1 MFDELDD
8 LFPLFHRILLFDS
21 SLSILSIGIQKF
33 FPQRIIFRVEFFDFS
48 DDIFCGRRVGVE
60 SQSSCELF
68 DFLLTAG
75 YRFTEAVCSIL
86 RDPEVIFKIF
96 LNRCV

>member
-60 SQSSCELF
+60 SQSSCEPVSYTHL
-68 DFLLTAG
+68 DVYKRQGEGSCGSDERACGDL
-75 YRFTEAVCSIL
+75 
-86 RDPEVIFKIF
+86 
-96 LNRCV
+96 